1 MDKIAS
7 GFIRNSAS
15 IGGNLVMA
23 QRNYFPSDIATLLLA
38 LSSSV
43 SILTGRKFE
52 KITLEQFFSTPPLD
66 SKSVLLSVHIPYWE
80 PIESSGTNEYNH
92 RLLFETYRVV
102 PLPIC
107 NALPY
112 LNATFSTK
120 ISSHKDGVL
129 VNSIQLVFGA
139 YGVKHSTSARKVEEH
154 LTGKILSL
162 DILAESNQIK
172 LQKARMIV
180 ISIKFK
186 ADIAV
191 LRKTGCGIK

>member
-43 SILTGRKFE
+43 SILTGRKHE

-66 SKSVLLSVHIPYWE
+66 SKSVLLSVHIPYWK

-92 RLLFETYRVV
+92 RSLFETYRGA
-102 PLPIC
+102 PRPIG

-112 LNATFSTK
+112 LNAR
-120 ISSHKDGVL
+120 
-129 VNSIQLVFGA
+129 
-139 YGVKHSTSARKVEEH
+139 RKF
-154 LTGKILSL
+154 LL
-162 DILAESNQIK
+162 IK
-172 LQKARMIV
+172 ME
-180 ISIKFK
+180 
-186 ADIAV
+186 
-191 LRKTGCGIK
+191 C